1 MKTGYIK
8 GGHDPIRKGRAKAK
22 RLFRKEMECRVCA
35 ELYEDKMEIVL
46 KGLTK
51 F

>member
-1 MKTGYIK
+1 METGYIK
-8 GGHDPIRKGRAKAK
+8 AGHDPIRKGESKTKDCSERNG
-22 RLFRKEMECRVCA
+22 MECA